1 MNWTEGSMRRTV
13 DGNRL
18 SRADYFFSALDYRML
33 VPVLAL
39 VTVSYTHLARGI
51 ALGIFDG
58 VHLGHRHLILTMI
71 RRSEELDR
79 CV

>member
-13 DGNRL
+13 DGNRR

-39 VTVSYTHLARGI
+39 VMIGLVVLNNVLASGYGAAAFEYPI
-51 ALGIFDG
+51 N
-58 VHLGHRHLILTMI
+58 
-71 RRSEELDR
+71 
-79 CV
+79 

>member
-13 DGNRL
+13 DGNRR

-39 VTVSYTHLARGI
+39 VMIGLVVLNNVLASDT
-51 ALGIFDG
+51 APPPLN
-58 VHLGHRHLILTMI
+58 I
-71 RRSEELDR
+71 R
-79 CV
+79 